1 MWHLL
6 INPGSF
12 KFLIW
17 SNIDLN
23 LCIGQTQTQSCSQ
36 DRPKK
41 NKKSDPTS
49 PSRLNTSQPCI
60 IVTSDHF
67 WHHAIN
73 LFSLYLLFKNFT
85 CTCLHCLLLTMR
97 LWLSLFAGTDSQLQA
112 GALDSWP
119 SLNFLVLYFEGGF
132 IIYIPQ
138 KYKVFPYIY
147 IYIYIHTH

>member
-85 CTCLHCLLLTMR
+85 CTYLHCLLLTMR
-97 LWLSLFAGTDSQLQA
+97 LWLKLVCSDGLTATRRGLGLMALLDFLGFLFRGRIYY
-112 GALDSWP
+112 
-119 SLNFLVLYFEGGF
+119 LYSPK
-132 IIYIPQ
+132 I
-138 KYKVFPYIY
+138 
-147 IYIYIHTH
+147 

>member
-1 MWHLL
+1 MTL
-6 INPGSF
+6 IYELVKP
-12 KFLIW
+12 K
-17 SNIDLN
+17 LN
-23 LCIGQTQTQSCSQ
+23 HVAKTDQ
-36 DRPKK
+36 K

-67 WHHAIN
+67 WHHAIKQ
-73 LFSLYLLFKNFT
+73 FSLYLLFKNLT

-97 LWLSLFAGTDSQLQA
+97 LWLSLFAGTDSQLQG

-119 SLNFLVLYFEGGF
+119 SLNFLVLYFERGF

-138 KYKVFPYIY
+138 KYKVIPLTNNINIYIY
-147 IYIYIHTH
+147 IYIYIYTHTS